1 MNRRNNMKR
10 IAIPLLL
17 SLSLLLSGCQNT
29 DTGSNG
35 GDSASTG
42 AESVA
47 VIDMAAL
54 FSDRDL
60 DGSYDE
66 SAAVRIQLEGE
77 TAVCDSDAVSIDG
90 SRITLLD
97 EGTYLVSG
105 ALTDGQIVVD
115 AGDTDKVQIVLAGAS
130 LTCADSAAIYSK
142 SADKV
147 FLTLAEGTENTLTN
161 GGSYTAIDE
170 NNIDSVVFSKT
181 DLTLNGSGSLTI
193 DAQAG
198 HGVVS
203 KDELT
208 ITGGSYTVT
217 AAEHGM
223 TGKDSLAVAG
233 GDFTIISGKDGLHA
247 ENADD
252 SALGFLYVADG
263 TFTITAQGDAV
274 SASGALQVDGG
285 TFDLTTDGGSASVTM
300 TTGDSFAPGG
310 MGGGPGGQ
318 DGAPLQGDPPAGG
331 ETPPE
336 RPDNSGGQL
345 PELPA
350 QPSGSET
357 ASAAETA
364 EGTETAEDTVSQKGV
379 KADGALTING
389 GTFTVDSADD
399 CLHSGGALA
408 VTGGTFTLSSG
419 DDAIHSDDAVTIRAG
434 EFSIPYCYEG
444 VEGLSVT
451 VEGGAFDVTAHDDG
465 FNAAGGAD
473 SSGFGG
479 RDEAFAA
486 SEDSFITVNGGTI
499 TVVSDGDCL
508 DSNGDLTVNGGT
520 LDLTC
525 NGNGNTALDCSGSYT
540 NNGGSVT
547 TNDGSETNSG
557 GRSGNRLEEERE
569 PLPSGRPKA

>member
-1 MNRRNNMKR
+1 MKR
-10 IAIPLLL
+10 SIVLLLL
-17 SLSLLLSGCQNT
+17 SISLLLSGCQKT
-29 DTGSNG
+29 EPSSTGSG
-35 GDSASTG
+35 SAS
-42 AESVA
+42 ADAVSVT
-47 VIDMAAL
+47 VIDTTTL
-54 FSDRDL
+54 FSERDL

-77 TAVCDSDAVSIDG
+77 TAACDSDAVSIDG

-105 ALTDGQIVVD
+105 TLADGQIVVD
-115 AGDTDKVQIVLAGAS
+115 AGDTDKVQIVLAGVN
-130 LTCADSAAIYSK
+130 LTCANSAAIYSK
-142 SADKV
+142 NADKV

-161 GGSYTAIDE
+161 GGSYSAIDE
-170 NNIDSVVFSKT
+170 NNIDAVIFSKT

-233 GDFTIISGKDGLHA
+233 GSFVITSSKDGLHA
-247 ENADD
+247 ENTDD

-263 TFTITAQGDAV
+263 AFTITAQGDAV

-285 TFDLTTDGGSASVTM
+285 TFDLTTGEGSASVTM
-300 TTGDSFAPGG
+300 SAGDSFAPGG
-310 MGGGPGGQ
+310 RGGGPGGQ
-318 DGAPLQGDPPAGG
+318 DGTLPQGDPPAEG
-331 ETPPE
+331 ETLPE
-336 RPDNSGGQL
+336 RPDNSDGGQP

-350 QPSGSET
+350 QSAEGERAP
-357 ASAAETA
+357 AAETA
-364 EGTETAEDTVSQKGV
+364 EVTETAEETVSQKGV
-379 KADGALTING
+379 KAEGALTING

-419 DDAIHSDDAVTIRAG
+419 DDAIHSDDAVTIQAG

-444 VEGLSVT
+444 IEGLSVT
-451 VEGGAFDVTAHDDG
+451 VEGGTFAITAYDDG

-479 RDEAFAA
+479 RGEQFAA
-486 SEDSFITVNGGTI
+486 SEDSFITVNGGTM

-520 LDLTC
+520 LNLTC
-525 NGNGNTALDCSGSYT
+525 NGNGNTALDCNGSYT

-547 TNDGSETNSG
+547 TNDGSESNPG
-557 GRSGNRLEEERE
+557 GRGGGQ
-569 PLPSGRPKA
+569 PGGKQAPSSHETATS

>member
-1 MNRRNNMKR
+1 MKR

-35 GDSASTG
+35 GDSASTV

-47 VIDMAAL
+47 VIDTAAL

-66 SAAVRIQLEGE
+66 SAAVHIQLEGE

-142 SADKV
+142 SVDKV

-161 GGSYTAIDE
+161 GGSYTAIDK

-181 DLTLNGSGSLTI
+181 DLTINGSGSLTI
-193 DAQAG
+193 NAQAG

-285 TFDLTTDGGSASVTM
+285 TFDLTTGGGSASVTM

-336 RPDNSGGQL
+336 LPDNSGGGQL

-379 KADGALTING
+379 KADGTLTFNG

-451 VEGGAFDVTAHDDG
+451 VEGEAFDVTAHDDG

-473 SSGFGG
+473 SSDFGG
-479 RDEAFAA
+479 MDEPFAA

>member
-1 MNRRNNMKR
+1 MKR
-10 IAIPLLL
+10 IAMPLLL
-17 SLSLLLSGCQNT
+17 SFSLLLSGCQNT
-29 DTGSNG
+29 DTA
-35 GDSASTG
+35 SASSTP
-42 AESVA
+42 APADTEPVS
-47 VIDMAAL
+47 VIDTSAL

-66 SAAVRIQLEGE
+66 STAVPIQLTGE
-77 TAVCDSDAVSIDG
+77 TAACTSDAVSIDG
-90 SRITLLD
+90 ARITLLD

-105 ALTDGQIVVD
+105 TLTDGQIVVD
-115 AGDTDKVQIVLAGAS
+115 ADDTDKVQIVLAGTDI
-130 LTCADSAAIYSK
+130 TCADSAAIYSK
-142 SADKV
+142 NADKV
-147 FLTLAEGTENTLTN
+147 FLTLAEGTENTLSN

-170 NNIDSVVFSKT
+170 NNIDAVVFSKT

-208 ITGGSYTVT
+208 VTGGSYTVT

-233 GDFTIISGKDGLHA
+233 GTFTITSGKDGLHA

-252 SALGFLYVADG
+252 SSLGFLYVADG
-263 TFTITAQGDAV
+263 EFTIAAQGDAV

-285 TFDLTTDGGSASVTM
+285 TFDLTTGEGSASVTM
-300 TTGDSFAPGG
+300 STGDSFGPGG

-318 DGAPLQGDPPAGG
+318 NGARPHGG
-331 ETPPE
+331 PSAESGTPPE
-336 RPDNSGGQL
+336 RADSSDGGQP
-345 PELPA
+345 PEFPTQPA
-350 QPSGSET
+350 GEEP
-357 ASAAETA
+357 ASAAET
-364 EGTETAEDTVSQKGV
+364 EEVTDTAEDTVSQKGV
-379 KADGALTING
+379 KAEGALTING

-399 CLHSGGALA
+399 CIHSGGDLS
-408 VTGGTFTLSSG
+408 VTGGIFTLSSG
-419 DDAIHSDDAVTIRAG
+419 DDAVYSDGAVTIQAG

-451 VEGGAFDVTAHDDG
+451 VEDGTFEITAYDDG

-479 RDEAFAA
+479 RGDPFAA
-486 SEDSFITVNGGTI
+486 SADSFITINGGTI
-499 TVVSDGDCL
+499 TIVADGDCL
-508 DSNGDLTVNGGT
+508 DSNGDLTINSGT

-547 TNDGSETNSG
+547 TNDGSESNPGGMGG
-557 GRSGNRLEEERE
+557 GRPGGKQA
-569 PLPSGRPKA
+569 PSAPETPVS

>member
-1 MNRRNNMKR
+1 MKR
-10 IAIPLLL
+10 TTIPLLCAL
-17 SLSLLLSGCQNT
+17 LLLSGCQQT
-29 DTGSNG
+29 EPS
-35 GDSASTG
+35 S
-42 AESVA
+42 AESGSAPTAAEPVS
-47 VIDMAAL
+47 VIDTSAL
-54 FSDRDL
+54 FSGRDL
-60 DGSYDE
+60 DSSYDG
-66 SAAVRIQLEGE
+66 STAVRIRLEGE
-77 TAVCDSDAVSIDG
+77 TAICDSDAVSIDG

-105 ALTDGQIVVD
+105 TLTDGQIMVD
-115 AGDTDKVQIVLAGAS
+115 AGDTDKVQIVLDGAS

-147 FLTLAEGTENTLTN
+147 FLTLAEGTENTLSN

-208 ITGGSYTVT
+208 ITGGTYTVT

-233 GDFTIISGKDGLHA
+233 GDLTITSGKDGLHA

-252 SALGFLYVADG
+252 AAMGFLYVADG
-263 TFTITAQGDAV
+263 TFTIAAQGDAV
-274 SASGALQVDGG
+274 SAGAALQVDGG
-285 TFDLTTDGGSASVTM
+285 TFDLTTGGGSASVTM
-300 TTGDSFAPGG
+300 TTEDSFAHGG
-310 MGGGPGGQ
+310 KGGGPGRPDRPQ
-318 DGAPLQGDPPAGG
+318 VQGEPPAAG

-336 RPDNSGGQL
+336 RPDSSDGGQPL
-345 PELPA
+345 EFPIQPA
-350 QPSGSET
+350 GEEAASVSGTGEET
-357 ASAAETA
+357 AA
-364 EGTETAEDTVSQKGV
+364 AEDTVSRKGV

-389 GTFTVDSADD
+389 GAFTVDSADD
-399 CLHSGGALA
+399 CLHSGGDLT

-419 DDAIHSDDAVTIRAG
+419 DDAVHSDYAVTVRDG

-451 VEGGAFDVTAHDDG
+451 VEGGTFDITACDDG
-465 FNAAGGAD
+465 FNAASGAD

-479 RDEAFAA
+479 WGDQFAS

-499 TVVSDGDCL
+499 TIVSDGDCL
-508 DSNGDLTVNGGT
+508 DSNGDLTINGGT

-525 NGNGNTALDCSGSYT
+525 NGNGNTALDCDGNYA

-547 TNDGSETNSG
+547 TNDGSESNPGGMGG
-557 GRSGNRLEEERE
+557 GRPG
-569 PLPSGRPKA
+569 GRQAPPGQETPAA

>member
-1 MNRRNNMKR
+1 MKR
-10 IAIPLLL
+10 IAMPLL
-17 SLSLLLSGCQNT
+17 SISLLLSGCQNT
-29 DTGSNG
+29 DAASSSSTPA
-35 GDSASTG
+35 SADTEPVS
-42 AESVA
+42 
-47 VIDMAAL
+47 VIDTSAL

-66 SAAVRIQLEGE
+66 SAAIPIQLTGE
-77 TAVCDSDAVSIDG
+77 TAACASDAVSIDG
-90 SRITLLD
+90 ARITLLD

-105 ALTDGQIVVD
+105 TLTDGQIVVD
-115 AGDTDKVQIVLAGAS
+115 ADDTDKVQIVLAGADI
-130 LTCADSAAIYSK
+130 TCTDSAAIYSK
-142 SADKV
+142 NADKV
-147 FLTLAEGTENTLTN
+147 FLTLADGTENTLIN
-161 GGSYTAIDE
+161 GGSYADIDE

-217 AAEHGM
+217 AAGHGM
-223 TGKDSLAVAG
+223 AGKDSLAVAG
-233 GDFTIISGKDGLHA
+233 GTFTITSGKDGLHA

-252 SALGFLYVADG
+252 SSLGFLYVADG
-263 TFTITAQGDAV
+263 EFTIAAQGDAV
-274 SASGALQVDGG
+274 SASGALQADGG
-285 TFDLTTDGGSASVTM
+285 TFDLTTGEGSASVTM
-300 TTGDSFAPGG
+300 STGDSFGPGG
-310 MGGGPGGQ
+310 MGEGPGGQ
-318 DGAPLQGDPPAGG
+318 NGARPHGG
-331 ETPPE
+331 PSVESGTPPE
-336 RPDNSGGQL
+336 RPDSGDNGQS
-345 PELPA
+345 PEFPTQPA
-350 QPSGSET
+350 GEEP
-357 ASAAETA
+357 AFDAETV
-364 EGTETAEDTVSQKGV
+364 EVTDTAEDTVSQKGV
-379 KADGALTING
+379 KAEGTLTING
-389 GTFTVDSADD
+389 GTWTMDTVDD
-399 CLHSGGALA
+399 CIHSGGALV

-419 DDAIHSDDAVTIRAG
+419 DDAVHSDDAVTIRAG

-451 VEGGAFDVTAHDDG
+451 VEDGTFEITAYDDG

-479 RDEAFAA
+479 RGDPFAA
-486 SEDSFITVNGGTI
+486 SADSFITINGGTI
-499 TVVSDGDCL
+499 TIVANGDCL

>member
-47 VIDMAAL
+47 VIDTAAL

-66 SAAVRIQLEGE
+66 SAAVHIQLEGE

-115 AGDTDKVQIVLAGAS
+115 AGDTDKVQIVLASAS

-161 GGSYTAIDE
+161 GGSYTAIDK

-208 ITGGSYTVT
+208 I
-217 AAEHGM
+217 
-223 TGKDSLAVAG
+223 
-233 GDFTIISGKDGLHA
+233 
-247 ENADD
+247 
-252 SALGFLYVADG
+252 
-263 TFTITAQGDAV
+263 
-274 SASGALQVDGG
+274 
-285 TFDLTTDGGSASVTM
+285 
-300 TTGDSFAPGG
+300 
-310 MGGGPGGQ
+310 
-318 DGAPLQGDPPAGG
+318 
-331 ETPPE
+331 
-336 RPDNSGGQL
+336 
-345 PELPA
+345 
-350 QPSGSET
+350 
-357 ASAAETA
+357 
-364 EGTETAEDTVSQKGV
+364 
-379 KADGALTING
+379 NG
-389 GTFTVDSADD
+389 GTFTVDSVDD

-451 VEGGAFDVTAHDDG
+451 VEGEAFDVTAHDDG

-473 SSGFGG
+473 SSDFGG
-479 RDEAFAA
+479 MDEPFAA

>member
-47 VIDMAAL
+47 VIDTAAL

-66 SAAVRIQLEGE
+66 SAAVHIQLEGE

-115 AGDTDKVQIVLAGAS
+115 AGDTDKVQIVLASAS

-161 GGSYTAIDE
+161 GGSYTAIDK

-208 ITGGSYTVT
+208 I
-217 AAEHGM
+217 
-223 TGKDSLAVAG
+223 
-233 GDFTIISGKDGLHA
+233 
-247 ENADD
+247 
-252 SALGFLYVADG
+252 
-263 TFTITAQGDAV
+263 
-274 SASGALQVDGG
+274 
-285 TFDLTTDGGSASVTM
+285 
-300 TTGDSFAPGG
+300 
-310 MGGGPGGQ
+310 
-318 DGAPLQGDPPAGG
+318 
-331 ETPPE
+331 
-336 RPDNSGGQL
+336 
-345 PELPA
+345 
-350 QPSGSET
+350 
-357 ASAAETA
+357 
-364 EGTETAEDTVSQKGV
+364 
-379 KADGALTING
+379 NG
-389 GTFTVDSADD
+389 GTFTVDSVDD

-451 VEGGAFDVTAHDDG
+451 VEGAAFDVTAHDDG

-479 RDEAFAA
+479 RDEPFAA

-557 GRSGNRLEEERE
+557 GRSGSRLEEERE

>member
-1 MNRRNNMKR
+1 MKR

-47 VIDMAAL
+47 VIDTAAL

-66 SAAVRIQLEGE
+66 SAAVHIQLEGE

-115 AGDTDKVQIVLAGAS
+115 AGDTDKVQIVLASAS

-161 GGSYTAIDE
+161 GGSYTAIDK

-208 ITGGSYTVT
+208 I
-217 AAEHGM
+217 
-223 TGKDSLAVAG
+223 
-233 GDFTIISGKDGLHA
+233 
-247 ENADD
+247 
-252 SALGFLYVADG
+252 
-263 TFTITAQGDAV
+263 
-274 SASGALQVDGG
+274 
-285 TFDLTTDGGSASVTM
+285 
-300 TTGDSFAPGG
+300 
-310 MGGGPGGQ
+310 
-318 DGAPLQGDPPAGG
+318 
-331 ETPPE
+331 
-336 RPDNSGGQL
+336 
-345 PELPA
+345 
-350 QPSGSET
+350 
-357 ASAAETA
+357 
-364 EGTETAEDTVSQKGV
+364 
-379 KADGALTING
+379 NG
-389 GTFTVDSADD
+389 GTFTVDSVDD

-451 VEGGAFDVTAHDDG
+451 VEGAAFDVTAHDDG

-479 RDEAFAA
+479 RDEPFAA

-557 GRSGNRLEEERE
+557 GRSVNRLEEERE

>member
-1 MNRRNNMKR
+1 MNRRNDMKR
-10 IAIPLLL
+10 IAMPLLL

-29 DTGSNG
+29 DA
-35 GDSASTG
+35 ASPSSTP
-42 AESVA
+42 APADTEPVS
-47 VIDMAAL
+47 VIDPSAL

-66 SAAVRIQLEGE
+66 SAAVPIQLTGK
-77 TAVCDSDAVSIDG
+77 TVACTSDAVSIDG
-90 SRITLLD
+90 ARITLLD

-105 ALTDGQIVVD
+105 TLTDGQIVVD
-115 AGDTDKVQIVLAGAS
+115 ADDTDKIQIVLAGANI
-130 LTCADSAAIYSK
+130 TCADSAAIYSK
-142 SADKV
+142 NADKV
-147 FLTLAEGTENTLTN
+147 FLTLAEGTENALTN
-161 GGSYTAIDE
+161 GGSYTAVDE

-233 GDFTIISGKDGLHA
+233 GTFIITSGKDGLHA
-247 ENADD
+247 ENTDD
-252 SALGFLYVADG
+252 TALGFLYILDG
-263 TFTITAQGDAV
+263 EFTITAQGDAV
-274 SASGALQVDGG
+274 SASGALQADGG
-285 TFDLTTDGGSASVTM
+285 TFDLTTGEGSASVTM
-300 TTGDSFAPGG
+300 SAGDSFAPGG

-318 DGAPLQGDPPAGG
+318 DGARPQGGPSAEGG
-331 ETPPE
+331 TPPE
-336 RPDNSGGQL
+336 RPDSSENGQ
-345 PELPA
+345 PSELPG
-350 QPSGSET
+350 QS
-357 ASAAETA
+357 SAAGSA
-364 EGTETAEDTVSQKGV
+364 EVTDTAEDTVSQKGM
-379 KADGALTING
+379 KAEGPLTING

-399 CLHSGGALA
+399 CIHSGGALA

-419 DDAIHSDDAVTIRAG
+419 DDAVHSDDAVTIQAG

-451 VEGGAFDVTAHDDG
+451 VEGGTFEIAAYDDG

-479 RDEAFAA
+479 RGEQFSAH
-486 SEDSFITVNGGTI
+486 EDSFITVNSGTI

-540 NNGGSVT
+540 NNSGAVT
-547 TNDGSETNSG
+547 TNDGSESDPGGMGG
-557 GRSGNRLEEERE
+557 GRSGGKQA
-569 PLPSGRPKA
+569 PPTQGTPVS

>member
-1 MNRRNNMKR
+1 MKR

-47 VIDMAAL
+47 VIDTAAL

-66 SAAVRIQLEGE
+66 SAAVHIQLEGE

-115 AGDTDKVQIVLAGAS
+115 AGDTDKVQIVLASAS

-161 GGSYTAIDE
+161 GGSYTAIDK

-208 ITGGSYTVT
+208 I
-217 AAEHGM
+217 
-223 TGKDSLAVAG
+223 
-233 GDFTIISGKDGLHA
+233 
-247 ENADD
+247 
-252 SALGFLYVADG
+252 
-263 TFTITAQGDAV
+263 
-274 SASGALQVDGG
+274 
-285 TFDLTTDGGSASVTM
+285 
-300 TTGDSFAPGG
+300 
-310 MGGGPGGQ
+310 
-318 DGAPLQGDPPAGG
+318 
-331 ETPPE
+331 
-336 RPDNSGGQL
+336 
-345 PELPA
+345 
-350 QPSGSET
+350 
-357 ASAAETA
+357 
-364 EGTETAEDTVSQKGV
+364 
-379 KADGALTING
+379 NG
-389 GTFTVDSADD
+389 GTFTVDSVDD

-451 VEGGAFDVTAHDDG
+451 VEGEAFDVTAHDDG

-479 RDEAFAA
+479 RDEPFAA